1 MIPPAVR
8 PARAPAQRL
17 FRPAGPVITAVRRPP
32 VPSGGAPAQAMPL
45 VDTAIVG
52 LLLLA
57 VLTIFTISSAMLTDW
72 KIHYLTTGGNVLE
85 KFHPATYFTML
96 ALGLLLIRNADPI
109 GELHR
114 MLSEAKLVLVYLF
127 CWFCLFLQM
136 LALERPFTVIIDTFL
151 LPVMLC
157 LTIWQLTPQQR
168 RPLVW
173 TIHVAVFVNVVLGY
187 YEYLSGHRLFALN
200 LGSNVIVLG
209 EWRASALLGHPLTA
223 SGVVAAYVLS
233 LILRPSLCPPA
244 VLRLPLIAF
253 ALASLMAFGGRTSL
267 VTVLF
272 IIGCLVSVRLLHLLR
287 GGRTTLPLVIVTIC
301 VTFAGAALIFAALD
315 LGIFDKM
322 LTRFTSDHGSAMA
335 RYGTVNLLS
344 HFDWTELVLGP
355 DPVRASALQNAYG
368 LSYGIE
374 DFWISCI
381 VQFGIIH
388 TVLLSLGLAALFVE
402 IIRRADP
409 AVWAIVFLMLI
420 IAASSVSFSSKNI
433 QLAQFVVMISV
444 LLPRERKSARPV
456 GQPQSG
462 PHVRYQP
469 APTPSKGTR
478 YA

>member
-1 MIPPAVR
+1 MMRAPSIR
-8 PARAPAQRL
+8 RARAPAQRAL
-17 FRPAGPVITAVRRPP
+17 RPAAPVMTAVRRAP
-32 VPSGGAPAQAMPL
+32 VSPGSTPAQAVPL
-45 VDTAIVG
+45 VDTAIVA

-72 KIHYLTTGGNVLE
+72 KIHYLTTGGIVLE
-85 KFHPATYFTML
+85 KFHPATYFTVL
-96 ALGLLLIRNADPI
+96 ALGLLLVRNADPI

-157 LTIWQLTPQQR
+157 LAMWQLTPRQR
-168 RPLVW
+168 RPLIW
-173 TIHVAVFVNVVLGY
+173 TIHIAVFVNIVIGY

-200 LGSNVIVLG
+200 LGANVIVLG

-223 SGVVAAYVLS
+223 SGVVAAYVLA

-253 ALASLMAFGGRTSL
+253 SLVSLMAFGGRTSL

-272 IIGCLVSVRLLHLLR
+272 ISACLAAVRVLDLLR

-301 VTFAGAALIFAALD
+301 VIFAGAALAFAALD
-315 LGIFDKM
+315 LGIFDRM
-322 LTRFTSDHGSAMA
+322 LTRFSSDHGSAMA
-335 RYGTVNLLS
+335 RYATVNLLS
-344 HFDWTELVLGP
+344 HFDWSELILGP

-368 LSYGIE
+368 LAYGIE

-388 TVLLSLGLAALFVE
+388 TVLLSIGLAALFAE
-402 IIRRADP
+402 IIRRASG
-409 AVWAIVFLMLI
+409 AVWAIVFLMVI

-433 QLAQFVVMISV
+433 QLAQFVILITL
-444 LLPRERKSARPV
+444 LLPRERKSAKPV
-456 GQPQSG
+456 SRA
-462 PHVRYQP
+462 HVRYRP
-469 APTPSKGTR
+469 APIPPRGTSF
-478 YA
+478 A

>member
-1 MIPPAVR
+1 MMPAPAVR
-8 PARAPAQRL
+8 PARAPAQPAS
-17 FRPAGPVITAVRRPP
+17 RPAGPVLTAVRRPP
-32 VPSGGAPAQAMPL
+32 GASGRTAARGATPL
-45 VDTAIVG
+45 IDAAIVG

-85 KFHPATYFTML
+85 KFHPATYFTLL
-96 ALGLLLIRNADPI
+96 ALGLLLVRNANPI
-109 GELHR
+109 GELQR

-127 CWFCLFLQM
+127 CWVCLFLQM

-151 LPVMLC
+151 LPLLLC
-157 LTIWQLTPQQR
+157 LAIWQLTPAQR
-168 RPLVW
+168 KPLVW
-173 TIHVAVFVNVVLGY
+173 TIHIAVFVNVVLGY
-187 YEYLSGHRLFALN
+187 YEYVSGHRLFALN
-200 LGSNVIVLG
+200 LGANVIVLG
-209 EWRASALLGHPLTA
+209 EWRSSALLGHPLTA

-233 LILRPSLCPPA
+233 LILRPSLCRPA

-253 ALASLMAFGGRTSL
+253 SLASLMAFGGRTSL

-272 IIGCLVSVRLLHLLR
+272 ISACLALVRVFNLLR

-301 VTFAGAALIFAALD
+301 VIFAGAALIFAALD

-322 LTRFTSDHGSAMA
+322 LTRFSSDHGSAMA

-402 IIRRADP
+402 IIRRADR

-433 QLAQFVVMISV
+433 QLAQFVIMITV
-444 LLPRERKSARPV
+444 LLPRERKSVRPV
-456 GQPQSG
+456 SQA
-462 PHVRYQP
+462 HVRYRP
-469 APTPSKGTR
+469 VPLPPRGTSF
-478 YA
+478 A

>member
-1 MIPPAVR
+1 MMPAPAIR
-8 PARAPAQRL
+8 LARASAQQA
-17 FRPAGPVITAVRRPP
+17 FRPAGPVMTAVRRPP
-32 VPSGGAPAQAMPL
+32 GPSGSTPTQAMPL
-45 VDTAIVG
+45 LDAAIVG

-85 KFHPATYFTML
+85 KFHPATYCTML
-96 ALGLLLIRNADPI
+96 ALGLLLVRNANPI

-136 LALERPFTVIIDTFL
+136 LALERPFTVIVDTFL

-157 LTIWQLTPQQR
+157 LAIWQLTPQQR
-168 RPLVW
+168 RPLIW
-173 TIHVAVFVNVVLGY
+173 TIHVAVLVNIVIGY

-200 LGSNVIVLG
+200 LGSNVVVLG

-223 SGVVAAYVLS
+223 SGVVAAYVLA

-253 ALASLMAFGGRTSL
+253 AVASLMAFGGRTSL

-272 IIGCLVSVRLLHLLR
+272 IGGCLAVVRVLHLLR
-287 GGRTTLPLVIVTIC
+287 GGRTTLPLVIVTLC
-301 VTFAGAALIFAALD
+301 VIFAGAALAFAALD

-322 LTRFTSDHGSAMA
+322 LTRFSSDHGSAMA
-335 RYGTVNLLS
+335 RYATVNLLS
-344 HFDWTELVLGP
+344 RFDWTELILGP
-355 DPVRASALQNAYG
+355 DPVRAAALQNAYG

-409 AVWAIVFLMLI
+409 AVWAIVLLMLI

-433 QLAQFVVMISV
+433 QLAQFVVMITV

-456 GQPQSG
+456 SPTQIGAQ
-462 PHVRYQP
+462 VRYRP
-469 APTPSKGTR
+469 PMPPRATR
-478 YA
+478 FA

>member
-1 MIPPAVR
+1 MMPPPAPR
-8 PARAPAQRL
+8 PARAPMQHA
-17 FRPAGPVITAVRRPP
+17 FRPAGPVLTAVRRP
-32 VPSGGAPAQAMPL
+32 SGSSASTRTQATPL
-45 VDTAIVG
+45 IDAAIVG
-52 LLLLA
+52 FLLLA

-85 KFHPATYFTML
+85 KFHPATYFTLL
-96 ALGLLLIRNADPI
+96 ALGLLLVRNADPV
-109 GELHR
+109 GELQR

-157 LTIWQLTPQQR
+157 LAIWQLTPAQR

-173 TIHVAVFVNVVLGY
+173 TIHVAVLVNIVIGY
-187 YEYLSGHRLFALN
+187 YEYASGHRLFALN

-223 SGVVAAYVLS
+223 SGVVATYVLA

-253 ALASLMAFGGRTSL
+253 SLASLMAFGGRTSL

-272 IIGCLVSVRLLHLLR
+272 ISGCLALVRALHLLR

-301 VTFAGAALIFAALD
+301 VIFAGAALAFAALD
-315 LGIFDKM
+315 AGIFDKM
-322 LTRFTSDHGSAMA
+322 LTRFSSDHGSAMA
-335 RYGTVNLLS
+335 RYATVNLLS

-433 QLAQFVVMISV
+433 QLAQFVIMITV
-444 LLPRERKSARPV
+444 LLPRERKRARPV
-456 GQPQSG
+456 G
-462 PHVRYQP
+462 HTEVHHRP
-469 APTPSKGTR
+469 APIPPRGTR
-478 YA
+478 FA

>member
-8 PARAPAQRL
+8 PAHAPAQRL

-32 VPSGGAPAQAMPL
+32 APSGGAPAQAMPL

-109 GELHR
+109 GELRR

-157 LTIWQLTPQQR
+157 LAIWQLTPAQR
-168 RPLVW
+168 RPLLW
-173 TIHVAVFVNVVLGY
+173 AIHITVFVNVVLGY

-200 LGSNVIVLG
+200 LGANVIVLG
-209 EWRASALLGHPLTA
+209 EWRSSALLGHPLTA
-223 SGVVAAYVLS
+223 SGVVAAYVLA

-244 VLRLPLIAF
+244 VLRLPLIALS
-253 ALASLMAFGGRTSL
+253 LASLMAFGGRTSL

-272 IIGCLVSVRLLHLLR
+272 IIGCLVLVRLLHLLR

-301 VTFAGAALIFAALD
+301 VIFAGAALIFAALD

-355 DPVRASALQNAYG
+355 DSVRASALQNAYG

-444 LLPRERKSARPV
+444 LLPRERTSARPV
-456 GQPQSG
+456 GQTQIG
-462 PHVRYQP
+462 PHVRYRP
-469 APTPSKGTR
+469 APMPPRDTR